1 MRPSFGHGKRSARG
15 RPSRAVFRPDGY
27 SIDAHWECPYAAAVA
42 EELSKVNHRRTLLG
56 ACVGV
61 ILGFTGASAEGPE
74 LVSLLFKPLQDSFSC
89 SGSVNL
95 ALTQFVRLQLTCAV
109 LGALLALAAMFFW
122 RRFARRR
129 AEAKQRPAT

>member
-1 MRPSFGHGKRSARG
+1 
-15 RPSRAVFRPDGY
+15 VT
-27 SIDAHWECPYAAAVA
+27 
-42 EELSKVNHRRTLLG
+42 EEAQTNHRRRTWLF

-61 ILGFTGASAEGPE
+61 ILGFAGASAWGPE

-109 LGALLALAAMFFW
+109 LGAAIALLVLFFW
-122 RRFARRR
+122 RRFMRRR
-129 AEAKQRPAT
+129 AEARQGRTAA

>member
-1 MRPSFGHGKRSARG
+1 MLAP
-15 RPSRAVFRPDGY
+15 
-27 SIDAHWECPYAAAVA
+27 VA
-42 EELSKVNHRRTLLG
+42 EELSKANHRRTLLG

-61 ILGFTGASAEGPE
+61 ILGFAGASVKGPE

-109 LGALLALAAMFFW
+109 LGAVLAVALMYFW
-122 RRFARRR
+122 RRFVRRR
-129 AEAKQRPAT
+129 AEAKQRAAT

>member
-1 MRPSFGHGKRSARG
+1 MRPAESHRKHCSSGS
-15 RPSRAVFRPDGY
+15 VFRSGGY
-27 SIDAHWECPYAAAVA
+27 SVDAKGESPYAAAVA
-42 EELSKVNHRRTLLG
+42 EEALSKVNHRRSLLG

-61 ILGFTGASAEGPE
+61 ILGFAFASAEGPE

-109 LGALLALAAMFFW
+109 IGGALALVAMFFW
-122 RRFARRR
+122 RRFFRRR
-129 AEAKQRPAT
+129 AEAKQRAAT